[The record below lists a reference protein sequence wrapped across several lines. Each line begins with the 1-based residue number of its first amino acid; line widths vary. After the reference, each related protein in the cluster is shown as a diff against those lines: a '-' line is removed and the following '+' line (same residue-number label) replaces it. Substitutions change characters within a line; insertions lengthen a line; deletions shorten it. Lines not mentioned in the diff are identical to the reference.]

1 MSYDKRAAC
10 NEMELSS
17 IRTLKAYIEELESE
31 LEFWQAKAEGLTG
44 IRYDKVVVQGG
55 IPLNGTE
62 TLQKLLAIEKAI
74 GTTLEQL
81 RGKMSVYAAHTAMLP
96 LESAYLLRLRYIS
109 GLNFEQI
116 GKKIGYSAR
125 QSLRLVKRAERE
137 YFSTFKNETA

>member
-1 MSYDKRAAC
+1 MSYERHADC
-10 NEMELSS
+10 DVMELSS

-31 LEFWQAKAEGLTG
+31 LAFWRAKAEGLTG

-55 IPLNGTE
+55 IPLNGAE
-62 TLQKLLAIEKAI
+62 ALQKLLEIEKAI
-74 GTTLEQL
+74 GTTLEEL
-81 RGKMSVYAAHTAMLP
+81 RAKMSVYVAHTAMLS

-125 QSLRLVKRAERE
+125 QALRLVKRAERE
-137 YFSTFKNETA
+137 YFSTFKSCH

>member
-10 NEMELSS
+10 DVMELSS
-17 IRTLKAYIEELESE
+17 IRTLKAYIEELENE
-31 LEFWQAKAEGLTG
+31 LEFWRAKAEGLTG

-55 IPLNGTE
+55 IPLNGAE
-62 TLQKLLAIEKAI
+62 TLQKLFEIEKAI
-74 GTTLEQL
+74 RTTLEQL
-81 RGKMSVYAAHTAMLP
+81 RGKMSVLAAHTAMIP

-125 QSLRLVKRAERE
+125 QALRLVKRAERE

>member
-1 MSYDKRAAC
+1 MSYDKRTAC
-10 NEMELSS
+10 DVMELSS
-17 IRTLKAYIEELESE
+17 IRTLKAYIEELENE

-74 GTTLEQL
+74 RTTLEQL
-81 RGKMSVYAAHTAMLP
+81 RGKMSVLVAHTAMIP
-96 LESAYLLRLRYIS
+96 TKSAYLLGLRYIS
-109 GLNFEQI
+109 GLSFEQI

-137 YFSTFKNETA
+137 YFSTFKSCH

>member
-1 MSYDKRAAC
+1 MSYERHADC
-10 NEMELSS
+10 DVMELSS
-17 IRTLKAYIEELESE
+17 IRTLKAYIEELENE

-62 TLQKLLAIEKAI
+62 TLQKLFEIEKAI
-74 GTTLEQL
+74 RSTLEQL
-81 RGKMSVYAAHTAMLP
+81 SGKMAVFVAHTAMIP

-116 GKKIGYSAR
+116 GEKIGYSTR
-125 QSLRLVKRAERE
+125 QALRLVKRAERE

>member
-1 MSYDKRAAC
+1 MSYDKRTAC
-10 NEMELSS
+10 DVMELSS

-31 LEFWQAKAEGLTG
+31 LEFWRAKAEHLTG

-62 TLQKLLAIEKAI
+62 TLQKLLEIEKAI
-74 GTTLEQL
+74 SSTLEEL
-81 RGKMSVYAAHTAMLP
+81 RGKMSVYVAHTAMLS

-137 YFSTFKNETA
+137 YFSTFKSCH